1 MSDPTPQWRTMHEAP
16 RQDGEGKPVPIK
28 LFLPG
33 VKYKLDESNRPA
45 DIEHGECIGIWDA
58 ALSHWVD
65 RDTSHKV
72 YPSQWQPL

>member
-1 MSDPTPQWRTMHEAP
+1 MPDAP
-16 RQDGEGKPVPIK
+16 RQDADGQPSPVR

-33 VKYKLDESNRPA
+33 HKYRMDEGNRPA
-45 DIEHGECIGIWDA
+45 DIEHAECIGIWDA

-65 RDTSHKV
+65 RDTGHKV